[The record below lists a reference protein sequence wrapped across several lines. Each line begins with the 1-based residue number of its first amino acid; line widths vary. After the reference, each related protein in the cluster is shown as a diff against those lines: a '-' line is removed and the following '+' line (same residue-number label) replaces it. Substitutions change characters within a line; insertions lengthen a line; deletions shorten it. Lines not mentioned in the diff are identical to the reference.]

1 MIIIRVVFE
10 VDGAGKL
17 DRITHT
23 LALESLGWNMS
34 RLGRLEMDGWVK
46 DGWRLTGSDEINV
59 IISSF

>member
-34 RLGRLEMDGWVK
+34 RLGRLEMDGWVV
-46 DGWRLTGSDEINV
+46 GG
-59 IISSF
+59 